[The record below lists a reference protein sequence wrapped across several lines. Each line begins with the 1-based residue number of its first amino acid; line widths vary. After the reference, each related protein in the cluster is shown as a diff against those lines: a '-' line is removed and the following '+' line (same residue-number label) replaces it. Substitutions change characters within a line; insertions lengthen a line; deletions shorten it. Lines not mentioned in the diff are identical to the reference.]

1 MKKLMLVIASL
12 FLATSVANASPIQSD
27 LDLAFGGAVKTQ
39 QVTLLNDT
47 QMSNIKGKGWGR
59 SFSRAFKRAKR
70 YVYKHRRQVALQT
83 VGVGLYFYTGGACH
97 PSANGFSCGWGI

>member
-1 MKKLMLVIASL
+1 MIASL

-47 QMSNIKGKGWGR
+47 QMSDIKGKGWGR
-59 SFSRAFKRAKR
+59 SFRRAFKRTTRRFGKAVRWNKYR
-70 YVYKHRRQVALQT
+70 YTYIKY
-83 VGVGLYFYTGGACH
+83 GIIFGAYSMGYPITYDSMGNTIIH
-97 PSANGFSCGWGI
+97 F